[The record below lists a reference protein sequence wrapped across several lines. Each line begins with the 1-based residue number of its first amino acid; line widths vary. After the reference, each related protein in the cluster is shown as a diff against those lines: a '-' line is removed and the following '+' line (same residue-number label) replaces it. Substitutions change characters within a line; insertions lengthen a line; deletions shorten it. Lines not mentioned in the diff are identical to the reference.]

1 MKKERVSYSTILIK
15 FIQPILDGSET
26 EEDYLAKAKA
36 GMIAWNYHLSDQNK
50 LPYDDEMKAILK
62 QMASENREGKELLN
76 KLVLRKEMK
85 FSQYQQFLAKV
96 EIRTKRDGS
105 KTLYVESFPIDKI
118 RKV

>member
-1 MKKERVSYSTILIK
+1 MKNNLSYSNILIK

-36 GMIAWNYHLSDQNK
+36 GMIAWNYHLSDQNQ

-62 QMASENREGKELLN
+62 QITSENSEGKEMLN
-76 KLVLRKEMK
+76 KLVLRKEME

-96 EIRTKRDGS
+96 EIRTKPDDS
-105 KTLYVESFPIDKI
+105 KTLYVESYPIDKI
-118 RKV
+118 GKV